1 MASGDERTP
10 RFLPLDEQDEQQRND
25 SMPFGFEQELKSI
38 TLRQGDSAR
47 FEAKIYF
54 SSSATI
60 DRALINV
67 EWRLNDVRIT
77 SDDNPRYRFDS
88 LSDEH
93 LYRMD
98 IRQCEQDDEGVY
110 TIYISYDH
118 ERYHDESSA
127 YLFVDS
133 ESNQRVGVGV
143 LCRLTRGANRLETKL
158 ILLGEEDRCRR
169 RRRNSFQRCSL
180 LVPIDRLDL
189 AADDV
194 RDFFSRTC
202 VDTTKYVA

>member
-10 RFLPLDEQDEQQRND
+10 TFVPLDEQDDHQQQHHRDD

-54 SSSATI
+54 SSSTTI

-67 EWRLNDVRIT
+67 EWRLNDLRIT
-77 SDDNPRYRFDS
+77 SDDNPRYRFDA
-88 LSDEH
+88 LADEN
-93 LYRMD
+93 LYWMD

-133 ESNQRVGVGV
+133 ESNQRVGGGGV
-143 LCRLTRGANRLETKL
+143 LGGLTRGANRS
-158 ILLGEEDRCRR
+158 GE
-169 RRRNSFQRCSL
+169 RN
-180 LVPIDRLDL
+180 
-189 AADDV
+189 
-194 RDFFSRTC
+194 
-202 VDTTKYVA
+202 